1 MGGGGEA
8 RKGVG
13 LWEGRH
19 CVCGRQRKA
28 CTCRGIASR
37 GGGEGEDAATGSAGG
52 RWEGALTRTQVFKEV
67 LKEVRRVVV
76 APAELTSKQVPP
88 KRLRPLA
95 TSVTHHKV
103 PIRTTSFL
111 HALSSIRQAFEEK

>member
-19 CVCGRQRKA
+19 CVRSRQRKA

-37 GGGEGEDAATGSAGG
+37 GGGEGEDAATVTLSI
-52 RWEGALTRTQVFKEV
+52 
-67 LKEVRRVVV
+67 
-76 APAELTSKQVPP
+76 TSIIDFQP
-88 KRLRPLA
+88 
-95 TSVTHHKV
+95 
-103 PIRTTSFL
+103 
-111 HALSSIRQAFEEK
+111 